1 MDDLLLTK
9 EDQTRIADI
18 AKRDLETQ
26 FKGEVTLVEVS
37 VETRMANDGEPYT
50 HLSIVYDSPEVELD
64 PQILSG
70 FNRRNLDAFL
80 PYVSTPIITQSYTRA
95 DEHRQ
100 IRQLIA
106 EGHLPDVNP

>member
-26 FKGEVTLVEVS
+26 FKGEVTLIEIS
-37 VETRMANDGEPYT
+37 VETRMASDGEPYT
-50 HLSIVYDSPEVELD
+50 HLSIVYDSPKVELD

-70 FNRRNLDAFL
+70 FNRRNLDSFL

-100 IRQLIA
+100 IRELIA